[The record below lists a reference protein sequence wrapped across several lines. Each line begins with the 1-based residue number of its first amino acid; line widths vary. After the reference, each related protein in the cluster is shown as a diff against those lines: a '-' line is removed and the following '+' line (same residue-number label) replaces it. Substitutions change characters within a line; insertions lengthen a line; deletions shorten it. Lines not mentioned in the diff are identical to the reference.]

1 MTKFFVLIIFSNIN
15 FITSFKFFKIKL
27 GLPELAGMK
36 DVNNLKKMLKLDKQS
51 DEDAGNHF
59 IGLITESK
67 NEKFRLL
74 DNMIHNI
81 KHG

>member
-1 MTKFFVLIIFSNIN
+1 
-15 FITSFKFFKIKL
+15 
-27 GLPELAGMK
+27 
-36 DVNNLKKMLKLDKQS
+36 MLKIREIRT
-51 DEDAGNHF
+51 DEDAGNYF
-59 IGLITESK
+59 ASLINQSK

>member
-1 MTKFFVLIIFSNIN
+1 
-15 FITSFKFFKIKL
+15 
-27 GLPELAGMK
+27 MK
-36 DVNNLKKMLKLDKQS
+36 DVNHLKKMLKLDKQS

>member
-1 MTKFFVLIIFSNIN
+1 MGY
-15 FITSFKFFKIKL
+15 L
-27 GLPELAGMK
+27 GQ
-36 DVNNLKKMLKLDKQS
+36 MLKLDKEN
-51 DEDAGNHF
+51 DEDAGNYF
-59 IGLITESK
+59 VGLINQSK

>member
-1 MTKFFVLIIFSNIN
+1 MYL
-15 FITSFKFFKIKL
+15 
-27 GLPELAGMK
+27 E
-36 DVNNLKKMLKLDKQS
+36 KMLNLNIKN

-59 IGLITESK
+59 LSLINLSK

-74 DNMIHNI
+74 DNLIHNI

>member
-1 MTKFFVLIIFSNIN
+1 MSDVSYLENMLNLNIKN
-15 FITSFKFFKIKL
+15 
-27 GLPELAGMK
+27 
-36 DVNNLKKMLKLDKQS
+36 

-59 IGLITESK
+59 LSLINLSK

-74 DNMIHNI
+74 DNLIHNI